1 MNEKLVVVRK
11 SLAEKRARLKAVEE
25 KIESLE
31 RMFREKKEL
40 EERLQS
46 QIDVALKKLERADKI
61 IAGLAGEKSSW
72 TETVQK
78 LGV

>member
-1 MNEKLVVVRK
+1 MNEKLTVVRK

-40 EERLQS
+40 EERLQA
-46 QIDVALKKLERADKI
+46 QIDSALKKLGRADKI

-72 TETVQK
+72 TETVARLQ
-78 LGV
+78 